1 MPVLQINYLINAAK
15 EISQHS
21 LEALSL
27 AEKVIANRD
36 NGFKGLSINE
46 QQFQA
51 LKKEIEIQMV
61 EHLVET
67 VENSSTYNQWI
78 KNHKLMKSTLFKYD
92 LKLSNRQNK
101 NLYFSQAKLYA
112 QEAILNSS
120 NETFNEIKLRL
131 ESLCNILIE
140 SKIISENDFRVIN
153 NPNLEQVG
161 LGKEKLE
168 TLIKKAKENS
178 FKKIEEEYLPK
189 FNSSLRKQTVI
200 NSLINKLS
208 DSDLS
213 IKYWLVNSKASI
225 ENKNL
230 VKQYS
235 A

>member
-27 AEKVIANRD
+27 AEKVIASRD

-61 EHLVET
+61 EYLVET

-120 NETFNEIKLRL
+120 NETFNEVKIRL
-131 ESLCNILIE
+131 ESLCNILIK

-168 TLIKKAKENS
+168 TLIKQAKENS

-200 NSLINKLS
+200 NSLINR
-208 DSDLS
+208 
-213 IKYWLVNSKASI
+213 
-225 ENKNL
+225 
-230 VKQYS
+230 
-235 A
+235 

>member
-27 AEKVIANRD
+27 AEKVIASRD

-61 EHLVET
+61 EYLVET

-78 KNHKLMKSTLFKYD
+78 KNHKLMKCTLFKYD

-112 QEAILNSS
+112 QEVILNSS

-131 ESLCNILIE
+131 ESLCSILIK

-200 NSLINKLS
+200 NSLINRLS

-213 IKYWLVNSKASI
+213 IKYWLANSKASI
-225 ENKNL
+225 ENKNI

>member
-27 AEKVIANRD
+27 AEKVIASRD
-36 NGFKGLSINE
+36 NGFKGLSVNE

-61 EHLVET
+61 EYLVET

-120 NETFNEIKLRL
+120 NETFNEIKVRL
-131 ESLCNILIE
+131 ESLCNILIK
-140 SKIISENDFRVIN
+140 SKIISENDFRVLN
-153 NPNLEQVG
+153 NPNLKQVG
-161 LGKEKLE
+161 LDKEKLE
-168 TLIKKAKENS
+168 SLIKKAKENS

-200 NSLINKLS
+200 NSLINRLS

-213 IKYWLVNSKASI
+213 IKYWLANSKASI
-225 ENKNL
+225 ENKNI

>member
-27 AEKVIANRD
+27 AEKVIASRD

-61 EHLVET
+61 EYLVET

-120 NETFNEIKLRL
+120 NETFNEVKIRL
-131 ESLCNILIE
+131 ESLCNILIK

-168 TLIKKAKENS
+168 TLIKQAKENS

-200 NSLINKLS
+200 NSLINRLS

-213 IKYWLVNSKASI
+213 IKYWLANSKASI
-225 ENKNL
+225 ENKNI

>member
-131 ESLCNILIE
+131 ESLCNILIQ

>member
-27 AEKVIANRD
+27 AEKVIASRD
-36 NGFKGLSINE
+36 NGFKGLSVNE

-120 NETFNEIKLRL
+120 NETFNEIKVRL
-131 ESLCNILIE
+131 ESLCNILIK
-140 SKIISENDFRVIN
+140 SKIISENDFRVLN

-161 LGKEKLE
+161 LDKEKLE
-168 TLIKKAKENS
+168 SLIKKAKENS

-200 NSLINKLS
+200 NSLINRLS

-213 IKYWLVNSKASI
+213 IKYWLANSKASI
-225 ENKNL
+225 ENKNI